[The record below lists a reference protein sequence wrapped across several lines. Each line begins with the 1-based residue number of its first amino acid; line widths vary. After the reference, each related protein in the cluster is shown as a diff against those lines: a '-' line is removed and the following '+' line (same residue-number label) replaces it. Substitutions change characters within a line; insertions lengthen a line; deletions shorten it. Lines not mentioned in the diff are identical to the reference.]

1 MNERRA
7 RIRSPNQLA
16 PGTEVQGYRIVR
28 KLAVGGTAWVF
39 EGQHI
44 ESNRRVAIKVLSD
57 QYRGD
62 SCLVRRFA
70 NEARAVMTLD
80 SPHIITIES
89 VGTLSAGLPFIVME
103 YLDGLDLYHL
113 LEQYGWRMPVDVA
126 LSIVDQVAQA
136 LELAHAHGIIHRDI
150 KPENIFVLA
159 TSDGLLAKVLDFGLS
174 RVPRAGENSSLTR
187 TGTTVGTPHYM
198 ALEQLRGDRTI
209 DGRADVY
216 SLGVL
221 TYELLSGHCPFE
233 GPDLHEIMQRAARE
247 QAPSLH
253 DYRPDLPEGLVQA
266 IAHAMTRDRNKRC
279 PSARAFREAIRPFW
293 NNESTQP
300 ESSPTRGSSVVV
312 QPERNDSEAPV
323 PTASTTSH
331 APSTTVSP
339 PKASPPPTPH
349 PRSTQRPAPRHNPLA
364 TIAAVVFAAL
374 MLSLGLTCFVVDT
387 YQQTQGTAKASL
399 PSAP

>member
-113 LEQYGWRMPVDVA
+113 LEQ
-126 LSIVDQVAQA
+126 
-136 LELAHAHGIIHRDI
+136 
-150 KPENIFVLA
+150 
-159 TSDGLLAKVLDFGLS
+159 
-174 RVPRAGENSSLTR
+174 
-187 TGTTVGTPHYM
+187 
-198 ALEQLRGDRTI
+198 
-209 DGRADVY
+209 
-216 SLGVL
+216 
-221 TYELLSGHCPFE
+221 
-233 GPDLHEIMQRAARE
+233 
-247 QAPSLH
+247 
-253 DYRPDLPEGLVQA
+253 
-266 IAHAMTRDRNKRC
+266 
-279 PSARAFREAIRPFW
+279 
-293 NNESTQP
+293 
-300 ESSPTRGSSVVV
+300 
-312 QPERNDSEAPV
+312 
-323 PTASTTSH
+323 
-331 APSTTVSP
+331 
-339 PKASPPPTPH
+339 
-349 PRSTQRPAPRHNPLA
+349 
-364 TIAAVVFAAL
+364 
-374 MLSLGLTCFVVDT
+374 
-387 YQQTQGTAKASL
+387 
-399 PSAP
+399 